1 MSRRS
6 PVKPLDEQLTWRL
19 HRLGKLSDRATAAA
33 YADELGLGVAE
44 GRALAAVGAFGPL
57 SVNDLAAH
65 AHLDKAQ
72 ASRAAQMLV
81 ERELVLKSA
90 SDSDARAV
98 VLSLSRRGA
107 ALHQRVMALIDRRN
121 REIMAC
127 LSAAERK
134 VLLATI
140 DRLIAHAEAGGDT
153 P

>member
-1 MSRRS
+1 M
-6 PVKPLDEQLTWRL
+6 KPARPLGEQLTWRL
-19 HRLGKLSDRATAAA
+19 HRLGKLTDRATAQA

-81 ERELVLKSA
+81 ARELVLKSA
-90 SDSDARAV
+90 SDTDARAV

-107 ALHQRVMALIDRRN
+107 QLHQRAMALIERRN
-121 REIMAC
+121 REIMGC

-134 VLLATI
+134 TLLEMI
-140 DRLIAHAEAGGDT
+140 DRLIAHAGAGGKT

>member
-1 MSRRS
+1 MASRNA
-6 PVKPLDEQLTWRL
+6 VKPLDEQLTWRL
-19 HRLGKLSDRATAAA
+19 HRLGKLSDRATASA
-33 YADELGLGVAE
+33 YVDELGLGVAE

-81 ERELVLKSA
+81 EREFVIKGA
-90 SDSDARAV
+90 SETDARAV

-127 LSAAERK
+127 LNAAERRA
-134 VLLATI
+134 LLAMI
-140 DRLIAHAEAGGDT
+140 DRLIGHAETAGDT

>member
-1 MSRRS
+1 MAGRDTVR
-6 PVKPLDEQLTWRL
+6 PLDEQLTWRL

-81 ERELVLKSA
+81 EREYVLKSA
-90 SDSDARAV
+90 SEADARAV

-107 ALHQRVMALIDRRN
+107 ALHQRVMALIERRN
-121 REIMAC
+121 REVMGC

-134 VLLATI
+134 TLLSI
-140 DRLIAHAEAGGDT
+140 VDRLIAHAEQGGT
-153 P
+153 AP

>member
-1 MSRRS
+1 MPARNGVR
-6 PVKPLDEQLTWRL
+6 PLDEQLTWRL

-44 GRALAAVGAFGPL
+44 ARALAAVGAFGPL

-81 ERELVLKSA
+81 ERELVLKST

-107 ALHQRVMALIDRRN
+107 LLHQRVMALIDRRN
-121 REIMAC
+121 RDIMGC
-127 LSAAERK
+127 LNASERK
-134 VLLATI
+134 ALLGMV
-140 DRLIAHAEAGGDT
+140 DRLIDHAEAGGDT

>member
-1 MSRRS
+1 MASRS
-6 PVKPLDEQLTWRL
+6 TPKPLDEQLTWRL
-19 HRLGKLSDRATAAA
+19 HRLAKFSDRATAAA
-33 YADELGLGVAE
+33 YAEELGLGVAE

-90 SDSDARAV
+90 SGTDARAV

-107 ALHQRVMALIDRRN
+107 AMHQRVMTLIDRRN

-127 LSAAERK
+127 LSATERK
-134 VLLATI
+134 ALLAII
-140 DRLIAHAEAGGDT
+140 DRLIDHAEQAGDT

>member
-1 MSRRS
+1 
-6 PVKPLDEQLTWRL
+6 
-19 HRLGKLSDRATAAA
+19 
-33 YADELGLGVAE
+33 
-44 GRALAAVGAFGPL
+44 L

-81 ERELVLKSA
+81 ARELVLKSA
-90 SDSDARAV
+90 SDTDARAV

-107 ALHQRVMALIDRRN
+107 QLHQRAMALIERRN
-121 REIMAC
+121 REIMGC

-134 VLLATI
+134 TLLEMI
-140 DRLIAHAEAGGDT
+140 DRLIAHAGAGGKT

>member
-1 MSRRS
+1 MTSRS
-6 PVKPLDEQLTWRL
+6 TPKPLDEQLTWRL
-19 HRLGKLSDRATAAA
+19 HRLAKLSDRATAAA
-33 YADELGLGVAE
+33 YAEELGLGVAE

-90 SDSDARAV
+90 SGTDARAV

-107 ALHQRVMALIDRRN
+107 AMHQRVMTLIDRRN

-127 LSAAERK
+127 LSATERK
-134 VLLATI
+134 ALLAII
-140 DRLIAHAEAGGDT
+140 DRLIDHAEQAGDT

>member
-90 SDSDARAV
+90 SDSDAQAV
-98 VLSLSRRGA
+98 VTRADA
-107 ALHQRVMALIDRRN
+107 ALYAAKAAGRDRVMLD
-121 REIMAC
+121 
-127 LSAAERK
+127 
-134 VLLATI
+134 T
-140 DRLIAHAEAGGDT
+140 GGA
-153 P
+153 

>member
-1 MSRRS
+1 MKPSR
-6 PVKPLDEQLTWRL
+6 PLGEQLTWRL
-19 HRLGKLSDRATAAA
+19 HRLGKLTDRATALA

-81 ERELVLKSA
+81 ARELVLKSA
-90 SDSDARAV
+90 SDTDARSV

-107 ALHQRVMALIDRRN
+107 QLHQRAMALIERRN
-121 REIMAC
+121 REIMDC
-127 LSAAERK
+127 LSATERK
-134 VLLATI
+134 TLLGLI
-140 DRLIAHAEAGGDT
+140 DRLIAHAQVGGNT

>member
-1 MSRRS
+1 
-6 PVKPLDEQLTWRL
+6 
-19 HRLGKLSDRATAAA
+19 
-33 YADELGLGVAE
+33 
-44 GRALAAVGAFGPL
+44 
-57 SVNDLAAH
+57 
-65 AHLDKAQ
+65 
-72 ASRAAQMLV
+72 V

-90 SDSDARAV
+90 SASDARAV

-127 LSAAERK
+127 LSATERRA
-134 VLLATI
+134 LLATI